1 MRYSLVLV
9 RGVGDIGSAIAHRL
23 FREGY
28 YVVIHDDPKPTT
40 SRRGMAFA
48 DAIFEGQ
55 AILEGI
61 RTVRSDDPEQVRR
74 AAVAHEVIPVS
85 GAPWKPFLLELAP
98 VVLVDARLRKHN
110 APDVLRGLAD
120 LTVALGP
127 SLVAGRHADAIIE
140 TSWDDL
146 GRVIVQGASR
156 PLSGEPRAILG
167 HARDRYA
174 GRRPVPDNALHRR
187 YGSSGAGGRE
197 DRVDESRRAAR
208 WRASWPDLRRGA
220 GHLAYQGHRGGSAR
234 RSGSGQGN
242 RRAATTYRGRGLV
255 CCTGRPGHGG
265 PLRADQ
271 NASGAA
277 AMASRSARVYEPRL
291 RKSRSV

>member
-1 MRYSLVLV
+1 MRSSLVLV

-28 YVVIHDDPKPTT
+28 HVVIHDDPKPTT

-48 DAIFEGQ
+48 DAVFEGQ

-61 RTVRSDDPEQVRR
+61 RAVRSDDPEQVRR

-85 GAPWKPFLLELAP
+85 VAPWKPFLLELAP

-127 SLVAGRHADAIIE
+127 SLEAGRHADAIIE

-146 GRVIVQGASR
+146 GRVIVQGASL
-156 PLSGEPRAILG
+156 PLSGEPREILG
-167 HARDRYA
+167 HARDRYVYAPLDGLFQTTLFIGDTVRQGEEVARIGSMSLAAPLDGVLRGLTHDAVPVTARTKVIEVDPRGVAAAVRGIAERPRRIAEGVLSVVRDGRVTA
-174 GRRPVPDNALHRR
+174 GR
-187 YGSSGAGGRE
+187 
-197 DRVDESRRAAR
+197 
-208 WRASWPDLRRGA
+208 
-220 GHLAYQGHRGGSAR
+220 
-234 RSGSGQGN
+234 
-242 RRAATTYRGRGLV
+242 
-255 CCTGRPGHGG
+255 
-265 PLRADQ
+265 
-271 NASGAA
+271 
-277 AMASRSARVYEPRL
+277 
-291 RKSRSV
+291 